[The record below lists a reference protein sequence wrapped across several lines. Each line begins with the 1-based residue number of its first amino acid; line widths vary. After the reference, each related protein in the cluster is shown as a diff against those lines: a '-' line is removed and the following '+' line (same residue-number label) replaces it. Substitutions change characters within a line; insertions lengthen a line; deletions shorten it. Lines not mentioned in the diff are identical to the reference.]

1 MALAARCNQCPQ
13 TPDARFI
20 PSKPVSQPLNR
31 HISRLRSTL
40 KFLSFHR
47 QKGTLPPNFNKIV
60 KREYLIMEVQ
70 QFEDFFGILGTNLHY
85 WLNVLF
91 L

>member
-31 HISRLRSTL
+31 HISPLRSAL

-47 QKGTLPPNFNKIV
+47 QKGTLHPNFKKIV
-60 KREYLIMEVQ
+60 KREYLIMGVQ
-70 QFEDFFGILGTNLHY
+70 QLEDFFGILGMNLRD
-85 WLNVLF
+85 WLNVL
-91 L
+91 LL